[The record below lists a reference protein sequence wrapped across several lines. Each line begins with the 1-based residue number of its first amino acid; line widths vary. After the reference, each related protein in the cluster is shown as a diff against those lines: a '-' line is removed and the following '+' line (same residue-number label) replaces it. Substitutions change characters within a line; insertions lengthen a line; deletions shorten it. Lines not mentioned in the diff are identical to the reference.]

1 MSNASANTTLDT
13 HAQPGTEPMLDGE
26 AHAERSIEAWI
37 LLYLFGGVFVVATS
51 IMRMLDIVPV
61 EIAQIP
67 AMIGATILGLGLG
80 VQAVKEVLA
89 GKPST
94 SSLAALAILA
104 AFSSG
109 MYEIA
114 GYVAFILL
122 IFDQALRRTAWGARR
137 AIEELVGL
145 TPDIARIVRSGPNGS
160 EELEVHISEVKTGD
174 IVRVR
179 AGENLPVDG
188 VITMG
193 STMINQASLTGEAL
207 PVEAEPGREV
217 YAGTTNISA
226 TIELRTTSVG
236 EDSTIGKVAE
246 LITEAESTKTDKQL
260 LIEQVA
266 RPFVLIALA
275 IAGLVLYITDDFER
289 SITVLIV
296 VCPASLLLA
305 SPTAMMAAF
314 AAAARLGI
322 MIKQTSY
329 LEAAADVDSIVF
341 DKTGTLTTGR
351 FEVSR
356 LAPADGVEG
365 VVLLQAATDAEAD
378 SNHPLARSIITTATR
393 ARVKPADARREEVP
407 GAGVKATLAD
417 GTEVLAGRPSWLI
430 DVRPDIKDHVEQV
443 ESTIEGMS
451 GVHVL
456 KGNTYLGAVG
466 LEDRLRYNAKPV
478 IEKLRELGARAM
490 VLLTGDRL
498 AVAKRVG
505 TTVKVDRVEA
515 ECLPEEKHEFI
526 KELVTQG
533 RRVLMVGDGI
543 NDGPSLAAAD
553 VGVAMGLSGSDI
565 ATNSAGVALMTD
577 DISRV
582 PFLVMLSRK
591 TRAIVAQNIAA
602 SILLSII
609 GIALAATGYLAI
621 WMAVGF
627 YVVGPLFV
635 IFNSFRLFRFGEEFT
650 EPNTNNN
657 LTQPTNPDADLDDE
671 QRATSRVSAAIA

>member
-1 MSNASANTTLDT
+1 MSNAIADQSLTDTTTNLPTAAPDSAE
-13 HAQPGTEPMLDGE
+13 AQ
-26 AHAERSIEAWI
+26 AEKSIETWI
-37 LLYLFGGVFVVATS
+37 LVYLFGGVFVVATS
-51 IMRMLDIVPV
+51 IMRILDIVPV

-67 AMIGATILGLGLG
+67 AMIGATILGLGLAY
-80 VQAVKEVLA
+80 QALRELRA

-109 MYEIA
+109 MYEVA

-122 IFDQALRRTAWGARR
+122 VFDQALRRTAWGARR

-145 TPDIARIVRSGPNGS
+145 TPDIARIIRDGQ
-160 EELEVHISEVKTGD
+160 ETEAHISDVKTGD

-188 VITMG
+188 VITQG

-217 YAGTTNISA
+217 YAGTTNLSA

-246 LITEAESTKTDKQL
+246 LISEAESTKTDKQL

-275 IAGLVLYITDDFER
+275 VAGLVLYITDDFER
-289 SITVLIV
+289 AITVLIV

-356 LAPADGVEG
+356 LAPAEGIEG
-365 VVLLQAATDAEAD
+365 VSLLQAATDAEAD
-378 SNHPLARSIITTATR
+378 SNHPLARSILTTATR

-407 GAGVKATLAD
+407 GAGVKATLSD
-417 GTEVLAGRPSWLI
+417 GTEILAGRPSWLI
-430 DVRPDIKDHVEQV
+430 SERPDIKDQVEHV

-456 KGNTYLGAVG
+456 KGNAYLGAVG

-478 IEKLRELGARAM
+478 IEKLRDLGARAM

-526 KELVTQG
+526 KELVTEG

-627 YVVGPLFV
+627 YIVGPLFV

-650 EPNTNNN
+650 EPNADNA
-657 LTQPTNPDADLDDE
+657 LTQATNPDADPE
-671 QRATSRVSAAIA
+671 EQQRATSRVSAAIA